1 MNLWQRHHRPR
12 QLRAADTAQSAAAA
26 TDHVPFWDTVENENV
41 RNLPDHLKQF
51 VVDQN
56 WEAYTPIDHAVW
68 RYIMRRAVAFHKK
81 YAHKFYFQGLLGTGI
96 DLDKIPR
103 IEQMNRIL
111 ANIGWGAVAV
121 DGFIPPAAFMEF
133 QAHRVL
139 PIACEMRQLGHV
151 EYTPAPDIVH
161 EAAGHAPIIVDQEYA
176 DYLRRFGEVGA
187 KAMSSR
193 RDFEL
198 YEAIR
203 HLSILKEQP
212 HADPQDIE
220 RAQKDVEYRQANLG
234 KPSEMALLSRL
245 HWWTVEY
252 GLIGTVDNYKIYGA
266 GLLSSIGE
274 AKNCL
279 DDTRV
284 TKIAYTIEAA
294 TCAFDITT
302 EQPQLF
308 VCRDFAHLNQVLKD
322 FATTMAFITGGKPG
336 LEKAVESANPA
347 TAEFSSG
354 LQVTGVISRARYG
367 PDDQPYYL
375 HLSGPSALAF
385 DNRQLV
391 GHGKEYHADGFSSP
405 VGRLANT
412 DKPLEDMTDSDLIS
426 LGIRVGH
433 RSTLTF
439 SSGVIVRGLLSGLER
454 RRDKLILMTFTD
466 CTVTDHDEPLF
477 DPAWGTYDMAVGE
490 SIVSVFSGAADKDAY
505 QQVSLVPKERSA
517 RPPCDDTTMR
527 LQSLYQMS
535 RSIRD
540 GNKPIHDLE
549 SLFDAVRS
557 EFPRDWLLPVEI
569 YETARAAGPQP
580 LVATARAHIDDL
592 RTSRPETAH
601 LLDIGL
607 ELAHQ
612 DSDNHSGKHPQ

>member
-1 MNLWQRHHRPR
+1 MSIWQRHDQVTH
-12 QLRAADTAQSAAAA
+12 LRAADAAGSSTTV
-26 TDHVPFWDTVENENV
+26 TDQPPFWETVENENV

-81 YAHKFYFQGLLGTGI
+81 HAHKFYFKGLLGTGI

-103 IEQMNRIL
+103 IEEMNRIL
-111 ANIGWGAVAV
+111 AKIGWGAVAV

-161 EAAGHAPIIVDQEYA
+161 EAAGHAPIIVDEEYA

-193 RDFEL
+193 KDFEL

-212 HADPQDIE
+212 DADPQEIE
-220 RAQKDVEYRQANLG
+220 KAEKDVEYCQANLG

-252 GLIGTVDNYKIYGA
+252 GLIGSVENYKIYGA

-279 DDTRV
+279 DDNAV
-284 TKIAYTIEAA
+284 KKIAYTLDAA
-294 TCAFDITT
+294 DYAFDITN
-302 EQPQLF
+302 EQPHLF
-308 VCRDFAHLNQVLKD
+308 VCRDFEHLGNALED
-322 FATTMAFITGGKPG
+322 FASRMAFMTGGKDG
-336 LEKAVESANPA
+336 LDKAIESANVA
-347 TAEFSSG
+347 TAEYSSG
-354 LQVTGVISRARYG
+354 LQATGVLVKVRY
-367 PDDQPYYL
+367 DDNDKPYYL
-375 HLSGPSALAF
+375 HFAGPAALAF
-385 DNRQLV
+385 DYKQLV
-391 GHGKEYHADGFSSP
+391 SHGKDYHAEGFSSP

-412 DKPLEDMTDSDLIS
+412 DKPLEDMIDQELRK
-426 LGIRVGH
+426 LGIEVG
-433 RSTLTF
+433 RAARLSF
-439 SSGVIVRGLLSGLER
+439 ESGVQVHGKLTGIER
-454 RRDKLILMTFTD
+454 RHQKIILMTFTD
-466 CTVTDHDEPLF
+466 CTVTDGNETLFEPS
-477 DPAWGTYDMAVGE
+477 WGSYDMAVGE
-490 SIVSVFSGAADKDAY
+490 SIVSVFHGAADKDAY
-505 QQVSLVPKERSA
+505 QQVALVPKERSV
-517 RPPCDDTTMR
+517 RMQYEGR
-527 LQSLYQMS
+527 LKRLLELYQFS
-535 RSIRD
+535 RDIRD
-540 GNKPIHDLE
+540 GHQPVAELQT
-549 SLFDAVRS
+549 LFAKVTSD
-557 EFPRDWLLPVEI
+557 FPEDWLLPTEI
-569 YETARAAGPQP
+569 YETALNHGQTE
-580 LVATARAHIDDL
+580 LVKKTRGHIEDL
-592 RTSRPETAH
+592 KTRRPEVAH

-607 ELAHQ
+607 ELAHLKE
-612 DSDNHSGKHPQ
+612 HEK